1 MTPLEELL
9 LAAYIAPHPAEVQPL
24 IRQARSLILSVM
36 PDTVEQ
42 LDPSIPMIAYGIDR
56 TYRGLICSITIFKSY
71 INIMLAQGASLA
83 DPQGILKGSGKKARH
98 IRIAAPSDLED
109 PGVKEMLQAALV
121 KKLGEVNQR

>member
-98 IRIAAPSDLED
+98 IRISAPSDLED